1 MDYSIGMERQDM
13 NVRATSV
20 VLALLLVINTAVL
33 AETTT
38 QYIRDG
44 DENTEV
50 TLFLQGGEVDD
61 GTTVRFPN
69 AEVLDASYVV
79 SGGAD
84 SSGNYAEDV
93 SVTVSGTN
101 WQYSGEGYGALGYQ
115 NEFND
120 SSMKKSAV
128 FPEEDGGETS
138 IEILLPA
145 NATISDAEVTLSGL
159 PPGSGELDDYRL
171 TSENTNGGSYSTNP
185 SVVIDGSDAF
195 TIWLD
200 DGDLEERTENY
211 DYILFNSRGS
221 SWDDTSLIYE
231 NEIGYILSNPILSG
245 DSDYLGA
252 IWGASGYLEGLYS
265 TNEGSSWSDVYTYES
280 DYYVYYH
287 DLEVVDGTF
296 YVALSAYAPG
306 EPDDTYDYR
315 VYFTMSDD
323 NGNSWST
330 PLEISD
336 SNTATRNIAPKIEV
350 DGDDVHVVWLG
361 SPSGTELV
369 LYYASS
375 SNEGTSFGTG
385 TQLSGSSTVSDL
397 SITCNGDNLV
407 VSWSESGT
415 DESSAMK
422 ARASS
427 NGGNTF
433 NSELTVSSADD
444 ISVNAPSSTND
455 GSNNFYISWTRIDS
469 NDNNKIVVA
478 RSTNSGTSWN
488 TPVQVDDVGDDTQR
502 GLSSITASSS
512 RVGVIWVDVY
522 DGNGASSD
530 ADIFY
535 SYSTNDG
542 SSWSSM
548 EEAGSDQYYEADS
561 YATALAHSNNYLYS
575 VYWDGGDNDPQGD
588 SNGNDVM
595 NDDGDIFFRRS
606 ADDGESWDDAVVIS
620 NSDDDG
626 RSYDPPSYSSYYYS
640 YYRSDISA
648 SSSNVYVVWSNYD
661 YDKTQWEIR
670 FSASSNSGSTWS
682 EPEVISANDDEVNSY
697 APTIISNGDDIYVA
711 WQQYRSDSTTFSYD
725 IVYRHSS
732 NGGSSWNSEVYV
744 TETLEGTQYVPEIAY
759 GNNVVHLTWHAYSV
773 EGDGAYTIE
782 YASSDDD
789 GDSWELQ
796 TLHDPSNAG
805 DFCWFPTIT
814 TDGNNVIVVWQDDG
828 DWDGDGTYDA
838 DIVVRISEDNGESWG
853 DTELV
858 IDSDTYNFLYMLPSV
873 AAADGFIYISFQE
886 LIDGVYDHYFTL
898 SQDYGSSW
906 SDGHKITN
914 GHLINY
920 AKMDMAIADKTYFGY
935 YDDTNIHGETNDDV
949 DIFIRATLDEGYP
962 TNPTIN
968 LDGGSDDWDW
978 PGEFNQDNSPVK
990 WDDAGEDGASK
1001 SFAEAISDGLQE
1013 AVSNG
1018 DTFVDDYGVEMARIT
1033 ITVTSDTDGRIGFQ
1047 DLSIE
1052 YDIDFT
1058 VDQDLLVTRLNN
1070 AVAGT
1075 DESEEDV
1082 ETKFSVT
1089 SSTDGK
1095 VVLKD
1100 LEIIT
1105 AEADLEITQMDLSNS
1120 SPKEGSD
1127 LIITVHVKNTGEG
1140 EAKATIDFVYDGD
1153 QHIGTRA
1160 LAEIGSGDTKSISI
1174 TWSDLPE
1181 GSHEITATIVDS
1193 VPKDKSQGSEDTISQ
1208 TVNIQEANP
1217 EITTDFSLDG
1227 IATEDTE
1234 VGWTLSL
1241 ENEGEK
1247 YGNVIAYL
1255 YEDEKDEDN
1264 LIYESPQT
1272 KIDVEATKEF
1282 SGIWLA
1288 NGNVEQFYLEIVDA
1302 DNGEILN
1309 DDGETFDVSVQKLP
1323 KLSITKIEWIDDDDN
1338 LITSF
1343 SDGTVAYAKIYV
1355 MNEGT
1360 FDVTAS
1366 IDLSLTKSD
1375 KKLVPSPNY
1384 GANIAFNGESE
1395 TLLMIN
1401 GEYPKVLFYSEGS
1414 SGFTGAWTVE
1424 IKMSNIMASS
1434 GSEQIWDSEE
1444 LTFEDKNNRV
1454 IVAEPPDLQM
1464 ISFSSSN
1471 QGAPIREG
1479 TAVELKMEVSNEGEA
1494 TASGDVKLLR
1504 EGSVFA
1510 TLNFTV
1516 EGYST
1521 TTLTY
1526 NWAAPTRYDGEVNL
1540 RAEIDALSVSPPGGP
1555 SDIANDNWKTI
1566 TLTIE
1571 GTMEQGGGSSGSSTS
1586 MASMLVPIAVFG
1598 VLIAGLGGAFFMY
1611 KRTAVNTIDDDLL
1624 GNGDAFGPPD
1634 TQPPPATPPMTPPQP
1649 EVPPVSPQPEQ
1660 PPAAAPPPE
1669 QPPAPQP
1676 EQAPPVAP
1684 PQETILNITVPAGA
1698 QPGQQIQIKAPDGRV
1713 VAVTVPEGMQPGSQF
1728 QVKI

>member
-1 MDYSIGMERQDM
+1 M
-13 NVRATSV
+13 NVRVTSIA
-20 VLALLLVINTAVL
+20 LALLLVINTAVL

-38 QYIRDG
+38 QYTRDG
-44 DENTEV
+44 DETSEV
-50 TLFLQGGEVDD
+50 TLFLEGGEVDD
-61 GTTVRFPN
+61 DTKVSFPN
-69 AEVLDASYVV
+69 AEVLDASYIV

-93 SVTVSGTN
+93 SVTISGTN

-145 NATISDAEVTLSGL
+145 NATINDAEVTLAGL
-159 PPGSGELDDYRL
+159 PPGSGELDEYRL
-171 TSENTNGGSYSTNP
+171 TSINTNGGSFSTNP
-185 SVVIDGSDAF
+185 SVVIDGSDVYS
-195 TIWLD
+195 IWLD

-211 DYILFNSRGS
+211 GYILFNSRDS
-221 SWDDTSLIYE
+221 SWDDPSLVYE

-252 IWGASGYLEGLYS
+252 IWGASGYLEGLYT

-306 EPDDTYDYR
+306 EPDDSYDYR

-323 NGNSWST
+323 NGNTWST
-330 PLEISD
+330 PLEISNT
-336 SNTATRNIAPKIEV
+336 NTATRNIIPKIEV
-350 DGDDVHVVWLG
+350 EDDDIHIAWLG

-375 SNEGTSFGTG
+375 SNGGTSFGTG
-385 TQLSGSSTVSDL
+385 TQLSGSSNVLDIG
-397 SITCNGDNLV
+397 ITGSGDNLV
-407 VSWSESGT
+407 ISWAEAGT
-415 DESSAMK
+415 DESSVMK
-422 ARASS
+422 ARSSS
-427 NGGNTF
+427 NGGTTF
-433 NSELTVSSADD
+433 NSELTVSSGDD

-455 GSNNFYISWTRIDS
+455 ESGNFYISWTRIDS
-469 NDNNKIVVA
+469 NDNIKIVVA
-478 RSTNSGTSWN
+478 RSANSGTSWN

-502 GLSSITASSS
+502 GLSSIAASSS

-522 DGNGASSD
+522 SDDGASND

-548 EEAGSDQYYEADS
+548 EETGSDQYYEADS
-561 YATALAHSNNYLYS
+561 YATALAYSNDYLYS
-575 VYWDGGDNDPQGD
+575 VYWDGGDNDPED
-588 SNGNDVM
+588 NSNGNDVM

-606 ADDGESWDDAVVIS
+606 SDDGASWDDVVVIS
-620 NSDDDG
+620 NSDSDG
-626 RSYDPPSYSSYYYS
+626 RSYDPPSYSSYFYS
-640 YYRSDISA
+640 YYRSDITA

-661 YDKTQWEIR
+661 FDKAQWEIR

-682 EPEVISANDDEVNSY
+682 DSEVISADDEEINSY
-697 APTIISNGDDIYVA
+697 APTIISNGDDVYVA
-711 WQQYRSDSTTFSYD
+711 WQQYRSDTTTFSYD

-732 NGGSSWNSEVYV
+732 NGGSSWNSEIYV

-789 GDSWELQ
+789 GDTWELQ
-796 TLHDPSNAG
+796 TLHDPSNTG
-805 DFCWFPTIT
+805 DYSWFPTIT

-828 DWDGDGTYDA
+828 DWDGDGTYDS
-838 DIVVRISEDNGESWG
+838 DIIVIISEDKGASWG
-853 DTELV
+853 EAKMIV
-858 IDSDTYNFLYMLPSV
+858 DSDTYNFLYMLPSV

-886 LIDGVYDHYFTL
+886 LINGVHDHYFTL

-906 SDGHKITN
+906 SEVYKITN

-920 AKMDMAIADKTYFGY
+920 AKMDMAIAEKTYFGY
-935 YDDTNIHGETNDDV
+935 YDDTNIHGETHDDV

-978 PGEFNQDNSPVK
+978 PGEFNQDNSPVR
-990 WDDAGEDGASK
+990 WDDAGENGASK
-1001 SFAEAISDGLQE
+1001 SFAEAITDGLQE
-1013 AVSNG
+1013 AVNNG
-1018 DTFVDDYGVEMARIT
+1018 DTFVDEYGVEMARIT

-1052 YDIDFT
+1052 YDVDFT
-1058 VDQDLLVTRLNN
+1058 VNQDLLVTRLNN
-1070 AVAGT
+1070 IVNGA
-1075 DESEEDV
+1075 DDNEEKV

-1095 VVLKD
+1095 VVLKG
-1100 LEIIT
+1100 LEIVT
-1105 AEADLEITQMDLSNS
+1105 AEADLEITQMDLSNTN
-1120 SPKEGSD
+1120 PKEGSD
-1127 LIITVHVKNTGEG
+1127 LIITVHVRNTGEG
-1140 EAKATIDFVYDGD
+1140 EAKAIIDFVYDGD
-1153 QHIGTRA
+1153 NHIGTRT
-1160 LAEIGSGDTKSISI
+1160 LTGISSGNTESISI
-1174 TWSDLPE
+1174 TWSDLPA

-1193 VPKDKSQGSEDTISQ
+1193 VPNDKSQGSEDTISQ
-1208 TVNIQEANP
+1208 SVNVEAANP
-1217 EITTDFSLDG
+1217 IITTDFSFDD

-1234 VGWTLSL
+1234 VGWKLTL
-1241 ENEGEK
+1241 ENEGDK
-1247 YGNVIAYL
+1247 YGNIIAYL
-1255 YEDEKDEDN
+1255 YEEEKDEDN
-1264 LIYESPQT
+1264 LVYESPQT
-1272 KIDVEATKEF
+1272 KIDVDTEKPFT
-1282 SGIWLA
+1282 GNWLA
-1288 NGNVEQFYLEIVDA
+1288 NGEVNQLYLEVIDVDTGEVLNG
-1302 DNGEILN
+1302 DGEIF
-1309 DDGETFDVSVQKLP
+1309 ETNVQKLP
-1323 KLSITKIEWIDDDDN
+1323 KLSITSIEWIDENDN
-1338 LITSF
+1338 VISSF
-1343 SDGTVAYAKIYV
+1343 SDGTVAYAKIYIL
-1355 MNEGT
+1355 NEGT

-1366 IDLSLTKSD
+1366 VDISLTKSD
-1375 KKLVPSPNY
+1375 KKLIPSPNY
-1384 GANIAFNGESE
+1384 GANIPFDGESE

-1424 IKMSNIMASS
+1424 IEITNIVDPTISDPL
-1434 GSEQIWDSEE
+1434 WDSEE
-1444 LTFEDKNNRV
+1444 LRFEDKNNRV
-1454 IVAEPPDLQM
+1454 IVAAPPDLSLSQ
-1464 ISFSSSN
+1464 FTSSN
-1471 QGAPIREG
+1471 QGAI
-1479 TAVELKMEVSNEGEA
+1479 VNEGEA
-1494 TASGDVKLLR
+1494 VVLKIVVSNDGEAQATGTIQISR
-1504 EGSVFA
+1504 SGSVVGSES
-1510 TLNFTV
+1510 FTV
-1516 EGYST
+1516 DGYGYVEVSHGYSIPP
-1521 TTLTY
+1521 
-1526 NWAAPTRYDGEVNL
+1526 NYDGELTL
-1540 RAEIDALSVSPPGGP
+1540 RAEIDAASVNPPGGP
-1555 SDIANDNWKTI
+1555 SDSVNDNFMLL
-1566 TLTIE
+1566 TLE
-1571 GTMEQGGGSSGSSTS
+1571 VDGTLKQGGGSSDNDSNMS
-1586 MASMLVPIAVFG
+1586 SMLVPIAVIG

-1611 KRTAVNTIDDDLL
+1611 KGSNVVDDDLL
-1624 GNGDAFGPPD
+1624 GDGADVFDQPNE
-1634 TQPPPATPPMTPPQP
+1634 QPPPAAPPVASPQP
-1649 EVPPVSPQPEQ
+1649 EMPPPAPPQPEQ
-1660 PPAAAPPPE
+1660 PPAAAPPV
-1669 QPPAPQP
+1669 PQP

-1684 PQETILNITVPAGA
+1684 PQETLLNITVPAGA

-1713 VAVTVPEGMQPGSQF
+1713 VAVKVPEGMQPGSQF

>member
-1 MDYSIGMERQDM
+1 MYI
-13 NVRATSV
+13 RATSIA
-20 VLALLLVINTAVL
+20 LALLLVINTAVL

-61 GTTVRFPN
+61 DTTVRFPN
-69 AEVLDASYVV
+69 AEVLDASYIV

-93 SVTVSGTN
+93 SVTISGTN

-120 SSMKKSAV
+120 SSIKKSAI

-145 NATISDAEVTLSGL
+145 NATVTNAEVTLAGL

-171 TSENTNGGSYSTNP
+171 ASKNTNGGSLSTYP
-185 SVVIDGSDAF
+185 SIVIDGSDVFA
-195 TIWLD
+195 IWLD
-200 DGDLEERTENY
+200 DGDLEQRTENY

-221 SWDDTSLIYE
+221 SWDDASLIYD

-252 IWGASGYLEGLYS
+252 IWGASGYLEGMYS
-265 TNEGSSWSDVYTYES
+265 TNEGNSWSDVYTYES

-287 DLEVVDGTF
+287 DLKVVDGTF

-350 DGDDVHVVWLG
+350 DGDDVHVAWLG

-407 VSWSESGT
+407 VSWSESGA

-422 ARASS
+422 ARSSS
-427 NGGNTF
+427 NGGTTF
-433 NSELTVSSADD
+433 NSELTVSSTDD
-444 ISVNAPSSTND
+444 VSVNAPSSTND
-455 GSNNFYISWTRIDS
+455 GSGNFYISWTRSDS
-469 NDNNKIVVA
+469 NDNRKIMVA
-478 RSTNSGTSWN
+478 RSANSGTSWN
-488 TPVQVDDVGDDTQR
+488 TPVQADEVGDDEQR
-502 GLSSITASSS
+502 GISSIAASSS
-512 RVGVIWVDVY
+512 RVGVVWVDVY

-530 ADIFY
+530 GDIFY

-548 EEAGSDQYYEADS
+548 EEIGSDQYYEADS
-561 YATALAHSNNYLYS
+561 YATALAYANNYLYS
-575 VYWDGGDNDPQGD
+575 VYWDGGDNDPEDD
-588 SNGNDVM
+588 SNGNDIM
-595 NDDGDIFFRRS
+595 NDDGDIFLRRS
-606 ADDGESWDDAVVIS
+606 SDDGENWDDAVVIS
-620 NSDDDG
+620 NSNTDG
-626 RSYDPPSYSSYYYS
+626 RTYDPPSYPSYFYS
-640 YYRSDISA
+640 YYRSDVSA
-648 SSSNVYVVWSNYD
+648 SGSNVYVVWSNYD
-661 YDKTQWEIR
+661 FDKTQYEIR
-670 FSASSNSGSTWS
+670 FSSSSNSGSTWS
-682 EPEVISANDDEVNSY
+682 EPEVITSDDEEINSY
-697 APTIISNGDDIYVA
+697 APTIISNGDDVYVA

-725 IVYRHSS
+725 IIYRHSS

-744 TETLEGTQYVPEIAY
+744 TESLEGTQYIPELAY
-759 GNNVVHLTWHAYSV
+759 SNDVVHLTWHAYSV
-773 EGDGAYTIE
+773 EGDGTYSIE
-782 YASSDDD
+782 YASSTDD

-796 TLHDPSNAG
+796 TLHAPSNTG
-805 DFCWFPTIT
+805 DYSWFPAIT
-814 TDGNNVIVVWQDDG
+814 TDENNVIVVWQDDG
-828 DWDGDGTYDA
+828 DWDGDGTYDS
-838 DIVVRISEDNGESWG
+838 DIIIKISEDKGESWG
-853 DTELV
+853 ESQLIV
-858 IDSDTYNFLYMLPSV
+858 DSDSYNFLYMLPSV
-873 AAADGFIYISFQE
+873 VSVDGFIYVSFQE
-886 LIDGVYDHYFTL
+886 LIDGEYDHYFTL
-898 SQDYGSSW
+898 SQDYGVSW
-906 SDGHKITN
+906 SETPHKITN

-920 AKMDMAIADKTYFGY
+920 AKMDMAIAEKTYFGY
-935 YDDTNIHGETNDDV
+935 YDDTNIHGETHDDV
-949 DIFIRATLDEGYP
+949 DIIIRATLDEGYP

-978 PGEFNQDNSPVK
+978 PGEFNQDNSPIK
-990 WDDAGEDGASK
+990 WEDAGENGASK
-1001 SFAEAISDGLQE
+1001 SFAEAITDGLQD

-1033 ITVTSDTDGRIGFQ
+1033 LTVTSDTDGRVGFQ
-1047 DLSIE
+1047 DLKIE
-1052 YDIDFT
+1052 YDVDFV

-1070 AVAGT
+1070 IVAGT
-1075 DESEEDV
+1075 DENEEDV
-1082 ETKFSVT
+1082 ETKFSIT

-1095 VVLKD
+1095 VILKG
-1100 LEIIT
+1100 LEIRT
-1105 AEADLEITQMDLSNS
+1105 AEADLEITQMDLSNP

-1127 LIITVHVKNTGEG
+1127 LIITVHVRNTGEG
-1140 EAKATIDFVYDGD
+1140 EAKATIDFVYDGNK
-1153 QHIGTRA
+1153 HIGTRT
-1160 LAEIGSGDTKSISI
+1160 LTGIDSGNTESISI

-1208 TVNIQEANP
+1208 TVNVQEANP
-1217 EITTDFSLDG
+1217 AITTDFSLDG
-1227 IATEDTE
+1227 IATENTE
-1234 VGWTLSL
+1234 VGWMLSL
-1241 ENEGEK
+1241 ENEGDK

-1272 KIDVEATKEF
+1272 KIDVDATKEF

-1288 NGNVEQFYLEIVDA
+1288 NGNVEQLYLEIVDA
-1302 DNGEILN
+1302 DTGEILN
-1309 DDGETFDVSVQKLP
+1309 DDGETFDVSVQRLP
-1323 KLSITKIEWIDDDDN
+1323 KLSITKIEWIDDNDN

-1454 IVAEPPDLQM
+1454 IVAAPPDLQM

-1494 TASGDVKLLR
+1494 TASGNVKLLR

-1510 TLNFTV
+1510 TLDFTV

-1526 NWAAPTRYDGEVNL
+1526 NWAAPTKYDGEVNL

-1555 SDIANDNWKTI
+1555 SDIVNDDWKTI

-1571 GTMEQGGGSSGSSTS
+1571 GTMEQGGGSSDSSTS
-1586 MASMLVPIAVFG
+1586 MASMVVPIAVFG

-1611 KRTAVNTIDDDLL
+1611 KRSVASTVDDDLL
-1624 GNGDAFGPPD
+1624 GGGEAFDQVD
-1634 TQPPPATPPMTPPQP
+1634 TQPPPAAPPVAPPQP
-1649 EVPPVSPQPEQ
+1649 EAPPVPPQPEQ

-1676 EQAPPVAP
+1676 DAPPVAP

-1698 QPGQQIQIKAPDGRV
+1698 QPGQQIQIKAPDGRI
-1713 VAVTVPEGMQPGSQF
+1713 VAVTVPDGMQPGSQF